1 MWPGVALARMTD
13 DEREEEKHDDGHGDH
28 GHDHGHG
35 DHDHGHG
42 DDEDLRVTSP
52 MQEFTAGQ
60 VRVGLVVLLA
70 GLAVT
75 FGVPLL
81 AG

>member
-28 GHDHGHG
+28 GHD
-35 DHDHGHG
+35 DGHG

>member
-1 MWPGVALARMTD
+1 MAD
-13 DEREEEKHDDGHGDH
+13 DAGDH
-28 GHDHGHG
+28 GHEGGDDHGH
-35 DHDHGHG
+35 DDHHDHAG

-52 MQEFTAGQ
+52 MQEFTTGQ
-60 VRVGLVVLLA
+60 VGIGFAVLLV

-81 AG
+81 LG